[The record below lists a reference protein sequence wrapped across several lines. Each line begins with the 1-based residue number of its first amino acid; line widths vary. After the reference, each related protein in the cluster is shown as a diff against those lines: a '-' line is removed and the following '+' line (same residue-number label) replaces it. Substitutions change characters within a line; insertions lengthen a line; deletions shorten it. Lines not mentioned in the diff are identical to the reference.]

1 MPYTPE
7 LLDEL
12 NMLIR
17 FDLVTNQQGLKVHSH
32 TADAKVISA
41 TRRLYDKGLVS
52 QQDGGYLT
60 SLGRNAVDHA
70 HAALA
75 LLTEGSAHV
84 AATPKP
90 EVAISA

>member
-17 FDLVTNQQGLKVHSH
+17 FELATNQQGLKVHTH

-41 TRRLYDKGLVS
+41 TRRLYGC
-52 QQDGGYLT
+52 QT
-60 SLGRNAVDHA
+60 HA
-70 HAALA
+70 RQMPDA
-75 LLTEGSAHV
+75 
-84 AATPKP
+84 
-90 EVAISA
+90 